1 MAGYKTVTASPGY
14 EFKITGKHT
23 GTVVHTSEYR
33 ATPSKSLEHPWY
45 KFTDREDG
53 IEHDWNNPTIE
64 LVKIEKPGTADDRIE
79 KLNAEIAH
87 LRDLL
92 VAHVPRPSHFEF
104 TIPPEAA
111 PGDSFLIDST
121 GRWWLLRAGDPPYLS
136 ASGQAPPSSTR
147 IYQGVGGE

>member
-1 MAGYKTVTASPGY
+1 VD
-14 EFKITGKHT
+14 HT
-23 GTVVHTSEYR
+23 TEYR
-33 ATPSKSLEHPWY
+33 VRNGALRDCGYGTYIFLSRDS
-45 KFTDREDG
+45 G
-53 IEHDWNNPTIE
+53 IETTRLDPTIE